1 MTLRDS
7 VDGLDGVLDGNYA
20 ELLIAD
26 VRLPPTYRD
35 EGLVAA
41 LAARRRYPGLRVLV
55 LSSFVQV
62 EYAAELLAD
71 PQGGVGYLLKDRIG
85 EVDDFLSAVGR
96 VMSGETAID
105 PEVVAALIGRSPAHP
120 LANLTR
126 RESEVLALV
135 GEGLTNREIAE
146 RLVIT
151 ESAVNKHVG
160 AIFVKLGLTAEV
172 RGHRRV
178 RAVLL
183 FLASR

>member
-1 MTLRDS
+1 MRVLILEDNALLGEGLRLILERGGHEVTLRDS

-105 PEVVAALIGRSPAHP
+105 PEVVAAS
-120 LANLTR
+120 
-126 RESEVLALV
+126 S
-135 GEGLTNREIAE
+135 
-146 RLVIT
+146 
-151 ESAVNKHVG
+151 VG
-160 AIFVKLGLTAEV
+160 ALRIRLRT
-172 RGHRRV
+172 
-178 RAVLL
+178 
-183 FLASR
+183 